1 MKMKKV
7 MSKPEY
13 LELGQEALEELR
25 LEAVERFEEEHP
37 DKPIPEYLNKKV
49 TKISIER
56 ALRAVE
62 EVIYCISQ
70 NLEIGEKAEVMGL
83 KIERVPVKAREG
95 VMERPNGER
104 IPFRTEEG
112 SKVVV
117 KALKAL
123 KDI

>member
-1 MKMKKV
+1 MAKKM
-7 MSKPEY
+7 MTKPEY
-13 LELGQEALEELR
+13 LELIKQELEER
-25 LEAVERFEEEHP
+25 TGE
-37 DKPIPEYLNKKV
+37 KV

-56 ALRAVE
+56 AFEIAGIGL
-62 EVIYCISQ
+62 EVIGA
-70 NLEIGEKAEVMGL
+70 NLDVEEKAEVMGI
-83 KIERVPVKAREG
+83 KIERVAVKAREG

-123 KDI
+123 KEA

>member
-1 MKMKKV
+1 
-7 MSKPEY
+7 
-13 LELGQEALEELR
+13 
-25 LEAVERFEEEHP
+25 
-37 DKPIPEYLNKKV
+37 
-49 TKISIER
+49 
-56 ALRAVE
+56 
-62 EVIYCISQ
+62 
-70 NLEIGEKAEVMGL
+70 MGI

-123 KDI
+123 KEA

>member
-1 MKMKKV
+1 MAKKM
-7 MSKPEY
+7 MTKPEY
-13 LELGQEALEELR
+13 LELTQEVLQEER
-25 LEAVERFEEEHP
+25 EGE
-37 DKPIPEYLNKKV
+37 KV
-49 TKISIER
+49 TKVSIER
-56 ALRAVE
+56 AL
-62 EVIYCISQ
+62 EVAEVVVRTIAE
-70 NLEIGEKAEVMGL
+70 NLEIGEKAEVMGM

-123 KDI
+123 KEA

>member
-1 MKMKKV
+1 MAKKM
-7 MSKPEY
+7 MTKPEY
-13 LELGQEALEELR
+13 LELSQEVLQEER
-25 LEAVERFEEEHP
+25 EGE
-37 DKPIPEYLNKKV
+37 KV
-49 TKISIER
+49 TKVSIER
-56 ALRAVE
+56 AL
-62 EVIYCISQ
+62 EVAEVVVRTIAE

-123 KDI
+123 KES

>member
-1 MKMKKV
+1 MAKKM
-7 MSKPEY
+7 MTKPEY
-13 LELGQEALEELR
+13 LELSQEVLQEER
-25 LEAVERFEEEHP
+25 EGE
-37 DKPIPEYLNKKV
+37 KV
-49 TKISIER
+49 TKVSIER
-56 ALRAVE
+56 AL
-62 EVIYCISQ
+62 EVAEVVIRTIAE

-83 KIERVPVKAREG
+83 KIERVLVKAREG

-123 KDI
+123 KEA